1 MFYLQKLEKSFSCAI
16 RGIHTALRE
25 NTFRV
30 LLLIAFIVFLF
41 LLFLSFN
48 NLEKAVLVLTIS
60 MVLGLE
66 LINSQI
72 ERLLNVLKP
81 DYNEEVKKIKDI
93 SAGAVLVVSGGA
105 LMIGI
110 IIILPRLLETITR
123 FLS

>member
-1 MFYLQKLEKSFSCAI
+1 MFYLQKLEKSFSHAL

-30 LLLIAFIVFLF
+30 LLLIAFVVFLF
-41 LLFLSFN
+41 LLLLPFN
-48 NLEKAVLVLTIS
+48 NLEKAVLVFTIA